1 MYNVFKQKYSDIP
14 KVIREVIKTQIFW
27 FSFILKSDA
36 FIIVYNVLVHD
47 FVATLLD

>member
-36 FIIVYNVLVHD
+36 FIIVYNVV
-47 FVATLLD
+47 VYGLLRVLSN